1 MAGGRP
7 ARKLA
12 GGRPARRNH
21 RSTAPAPNHIEV
33 AASRLA
39 VGKPVVYMLAVGTT
53 VGKPL
58 LAFWTLEGL
67 LAAVETPVLGQ
78 VVFVFESLLA
88 IRAFVWT

>member
-1 MAGGRP
+1 MVVLDEDEVEGGF
-7 ARKLA
+7 
-12 GGRPARRNH
+12 
-21 RSTAPAPNHIEV
+21 S
-33 AASRLA
+33 
-39 VGKPVVYMLAVGTT
+39 PVVNMLAVGTT

>member
-39 VGKPVVYMLAVGTT
+39 VGKPGQDSDDSGFKMSGVGDIF
-53 VGKPL
+53 G
-58 LAFWTLEGL
+58 AFKGE
-67 LAAVETPVLGQ
+67 
-78 VVFVFESLLA
+78 
-88 IRAFVWT
+88 